1 MHRYRTPAAF
11 LAAPIIF
18 AAAAAASRML
28 VQSGIESRVQIL
40 FFWVI
45 AGIMEVGRGDR
56 ASGARFIVTAIA
68 IAGAIIAVKIYL
80 EGIPPR
86 LTNLL

>member
-1 MHRYRTPAAF
+1 
-11 LAAPIIF
+11 
-18 AAAAAASRML
+18 ML

-68 IAGAIIAVKIYL
+68 GAIIAVKIYL